1 MRRVACTLSVFLA
14 VSCLAAPLSARA
26 ADSLKIKTDKGK
38 VQGKLSDDG
47 QVRIFLGIPFA
58 APPVGPLRWKPPQ
71 PEAKWKGVHD
81 ATQFGDR
88 CMQPDIFHDMHF
100 RDPGAS
106 EDCLTLNVWTP
117 AKDKHAKLPVMV
129 WIFGGGF
136 VAGATSEPRQDGAHL
151 AHKGVVVVSMN
162 YRLGLFGFLALPGL
176 AEESPQH
183 AAGNYG
189 LMDQTAALE
198 WVKKNISA
206 FGGDPGNVTI
216 FGESA
221 GSFSVSAQMASPQA
235 QGLFVH
241 AIGESGAAFDSRGLS
256 FPALPDAEKRD
267 AEWSLAT
274 FGTSDLATLRGMS
287 AQDLLTK
294 ISALPPTTR
303 SPIGPD
309 VDGAFLP
316 ESVPQIY
323 KEGKQAHVPLLAG
336 WNRDEPSALAVNYP
350 TPPTVQ
356 SFRDMAQKTFGP
368 HADDFLKVYPDTT
381 DAEAVRS
388 AINFSGDSFIAFS
401 TWEWLQAQVSTGGQP
416 VYRYHFERP
425 SPADKYHPAGSG
437 AFHSDEIEY
446 VFGTLDS
453 RPEAVWQP
461 QDHQLSDLIE
471 TYWTNFAK
479 TGDPNGD
486 EAPKWPQYNA
496 GDGWQVMHLDVQS
509 QAKPSEDRDRYLFL
523 QSVWAPGAET
533 SPDGRAT
540 SPGAGRAPAGAGPS
554 R

>member
-1 MRRVACTLSVFLA
+1 MRSVAHTLSFVLA
-14 VSCLAAPLSARA
+14 VCCLAAPLSGRA
-26 ADSLKIKTDKGK
+26 ADSLKIRTDRGK
-38 VQGKLSDDG
+38 VQGKLSNDG
-47 QVRIFLGIPFA
+47 QVRIFLGIPYA

-71 PEAKWKGVHD
+71 PEAKWKGVRD

-88 CMQPDIFHDMHF
+88 CMQPDIYHDMHF
-100 RDPGAS
+100 RDPGES
-106 EDCLTLNVWTP
+106 EDCLNLNVWTP

-176 AEESPQH
+176 ADESPQH

-198 WVKKNISA
+198 WVKRNIHA
-206 FGGDPGNVTI
+206 FGGDPNNVTI

-221 GSFSVSAQMASPQA
+221 GSFSVSAQMASPLA

-241 AIGESGAAFDSRGLS
+241 AIGESGAAFDSKGLS
-256 FPALPDAEKRD
+256 FPPAVEQEKKDA
-267 AEWSLAT
+267 AWALAT
-274 FGTSDLATLRGMS
+274 FGTSDLAALRGMS

-294 ISALPPTTR
+294 MSAQPPTSR
-303 SPIGPD
+303 PPIWPD
-309 VDGAFLP
+309 IDGYFVP

-323 KEGKQAHVPLLAG
+323 REGKQAHVPLLAG
-336 WNRDEPSALAVNYP
+336 WNRDEPSALAVDYP
-350 TPPTVQ
+350 HPPTME
-356 SFRDMAQKTFGP
+356 SFRELAQKDFG
-368 HADDFLKVYPDTT
+368 ARAEEFLKVYPDNS

-388 AINFSGDSFIAFS
+388 SINFAGDSFIAFS
-401 TWEWLQAQVSTGGQP
+401 TWEWLQAQVATGGQA

-453 RPEAVWQP
+453 RPDAVWQP
-461 QDHQLSDLIE
+461 EDWKLSDLIE

-479 TGDPNGD
+479 TGDPNGGD
-486 EAPKWPQYNA
+486 APKWPQYDA
-496 GDGWQVMHLDVQS
+496 GDSWQVMHLDARSEAGPS
-509 QAKPSEDRDRYLFL
+509 QDRDRYLFL
-523 QSVWAPGAET
+523 QSVWVPNAET
-533 SPDGRAT
+533 SPDAGAT
-540 SPGAGRAPAGAGPS
+540 ARVAGRGPAAASPS

>member
-1 MRRVACTLSVFLA
+1 MHFVARTLFFALSV
-14 VSCLAAPLSARA
+14 SCVAAPLSSQA
-26 ADSLKIKTDKGK
+26 ADQLKIKTDKGK
-38 VQGKLSDDG
+38 IQGKISDDG

-58 APPVGPLRWKPPQ
+58 APPIGPLRWKPPQ
-71 PEAKWKGVHD
+71 PDAKWKGERQ

-88 CMQPDIFHDMHF
+88 CMQPNIYDDMHF
-100 RDPGAS
+100 RDPGES
-106 EDCLTLNVWTP
+106 EDCLSLNVWTP
-117 AKDKHAKLPVMV
+117 AKDRHAKLPVMV
-129 WIFGGGF
+129 WIYGGGF
-136 VAGATSEPRQDGAHL
+136 VAGTTSEPRQDGAHL

-176 AEESPQH
+176 AGESSQH

-198 WVKKNISA
+198 WVKRNISA

-221 GSFSVSAQMASPQA
+221 GSFSVSAQMASPMA

-256 FPALPDAEKRD
+256 FPPAAEQEKKDAAWALA
-267 AEWSLAT
+267 A
-274 FGTSDLATLRGMS
+274 FGTSDLAALRGMS
-287 AQDLLTK
+287 AQDLMTK
-294 ISALPPTTR
+294 MSTQPQTPR

-309 VDGAFLP
+309 VDGYFLP

-350 TPPTVQ
+350 QPPTVQ
-356 SFRDMAQKTFGP
+356 SFREMAQNTFGP
-368 HADDFLKVYPDTT
+368 RAEDFLKVYPGDT

-388 AINFSGDSFIAFS
+388 AINFDGDSFIAFS
-401 TWEWLQAQVSTGGQP
+401 TWEWLQAHVATGGQP
-416 VYRYHFERP
+416 VYRYHFDRP

-453 RPEAVWQP
+453 RPDAVWQP
-461 QDHQLSDLIE
+461 EDQKLSDLME
-471 TYWTNFAK
+471 TYWTNFAR
-479 TGDPNGD
+479 TGDPNGGD
-486 EAPKWPQYNA
+486 APRWPHYDA
-496 GDGWQVMHLDVQS
+496 ADSWQVMQLDAQS
-509 QAKPSEDRDRYLFL
+509 EAQRSEDRDRYLFL
-523 QSVWAPGAET
+523 QSVWAPTAET
-533 SPDGRAT
+533 T
-540 SPGAGRAPAGAGPS
+540 PGAGATAPGAAPGPAAAGPS

>member
-1 MRRVACTLSVFLA
+1 MRLVVR
-14 VSCLAAPLSARA
+14 PLSLALALCCMAIPTSSRA
-26 ADSLKIKTDKGK
+26 ADQLKIKTDKGK
-38 VQGKLSDDG
+38 VQGKLSEDG
-47 QVRIFLGIPFA
+47 QVRTFLGIPYA
-58 APPVGPLRWKPPQ
+58 APPVGSLRWKPPQ
-71 PEAKWKGVHD
+71 PDAKWSGVRE
-81 ATQFGDR
+81 ATQFGHR
-88 CMQPDIFHDMHF
+88 CMQLDIFHDMRF
-100 RDPGAS
+100 LDPGAS

-129 WIFGGGF
+129 WIYGGGF
-136 VAGATSEPRQDGAHL
+136 VAGATSEPRQDGTHL

-176 AEESPQH
+176 SDESPQH

-198 WVKKNISA
+198 WVKRNIAA

-221 GSFSVSAQMASPQA
+221 GSFSVSAQMASPLA
-235 QGLFVH
+235 RGLFVH

-256 FPALPDAEKRD
+256 FPPASEQEKQG
-267 AEWSLAT
+267 AAWALAT
-274 FGTSDLATLRGMS
+274 FGTSDLAALRGMS
-287 AQDLLTK
+287 AEDLMTK
-294 ISALPPTTR
+294 ISAQPPDTHA
-303 SPIGPD
+303 PIRPD
-309 VDGAFLP
+309 VDGYFLP
-316 ESVPQIY
+316 ETVPQIY
-323 KEGKQAHVPLLAG
+323 KDGKQAHVPVLAG

-350 TPPTVQ
+350 IPPTVQ
-356 SFRDMAQKTFGP
+356 SFRDMAEKTFGSR
-368 HADDFLKVYPDTT
+368 ADEFLKVYPDNS
-381 DAEAVRS
+381 DADAVRS
-388 AINFSGDSFIAFS
+388 SINFAGDSFIAFS
-401 TWEWLQAQVSTGGQP
+401 TWEWLQAHVATGGQP

-461 QDHQLSDLIE
+461 EDRQLSDLIE

-479 TGDPNGD
+479 TGDPNGG

-496 GDGWQVMHLDVQS
+496 SDNWEVMHLDVHS
-509 QAKPSEDRDRYLFL
+509 EASPSEDRSRYLFL
-523 QSVWAPGAET
+523 QSVWQSNAET
-533 SPDGRAT
+533 SPGTAPAA
-540 SPGAGRAPAGAGPS
+540 PGAAQAPAATGPS